1 MGRRL
6 RGRLTQQFD
15 LTASSHRPAP
25 NHPYYDIGS
34 RLNLS
39 TGRFD

>member
-1 MGRRL
+1 MERRL

-15 LTASSHRPAP
+15 LTASSHRPAT
-25 NHPYYDIGS
+25 NHPYYNIGN